1 MAVGF
6 KVKYYWYKVG
16 NGDFLHSF
24 FSTICYHL
32 EPNGWGSNFPYLMK
46 NLYNGRLNSDDVPK
60 AIEEAKNI
68 QSKLLNYKSSEVV
81 WDIDDLSKQP
91 PWGNN
96 ISSHISSLSNYFV
109 TSDGRDL
116 FEVIF
121 KAFEDAQRLN
131 VDVEVESL

>member
-6 KVKYYWYKVG
+6 SI
-16 NGDFLHSF
+16 DFLWYQVGSAEFLHAF

-32 EPNGWGSNFPYLMK
+32 ENNRWGSKYPYLMK
-46 NLYNGRLNSDDVPK
+46 NLYQGALEWHDVK
-60 AIEEAKNI
+60 FAKKELADI
-68 QSKLLNYKSSEVV
+68 QSRLSGLKPSQVI

-96 ISSHISSLSNYFV
+96 ISKEITDLSHYFV

-116 FEVIF
+116 ISVIF
-121 KAFEDAQRLN
+121 DAFEAAEDEKER
-131 VDVEVESL
+131 VEIISL